1 MPAKGG
7 PVLEVRG
14 LVAGYGQVSVLR
26 GVSLSIQEGESVVI
40 VGPNGH
46 GKTTLLR
53 AVSGLVRVR
62 AGEVHFD
69 GRRVDGQPAE
79 RIASLG
85 LVHVPQGD
93 LLFPDSTVQD
103 NLHMGAFRSA
113 AWAARAERIERV
125 YEVFPRLAERRKQR
139 ARTLSGGERRMLA
152 LGRGLM
158 AEARMLMID
167 EPSLGLAPK
176 LVQEV
181 YRHIQTIAESGITV
195 LVIEENFSHVK
206 ALADRI
212 HVLENGEFVRA
223 GTVDELMEDDSL
235 VRTYLGV

>member
-1 MPAKGG
+1 MLD
-7 PVLEVRG
+7 VHG
-14 LVAGYGQVSVLR
+14 LVAGYGQVPVLH
-26 GVSLSIQEGESVVI
+26 GVSLTVEEGQTVVI

-53 AVSGLVRVR
+53 AISGLVGVR
-62 AGEVHFD
+62 GGEIHFD
-69 GRRVDGQPAE
+69 GRRIDHQPAE

-93 LLFPDSTVQD
+93 LLFPDSSVQD
-103 NLHMGAFRSA
+103 NLYTGAFRSA

-125 YEVFPRLAERRKQR
+125 YELFPRLGERRKQR

-167 EPSLGLAPK
+167 EPSLGLAPL
-176 LVQEV
+176 LVEEV
-181 YRHIQTIAESGITV
+181 YRHVKTIADSGITV
-195 LVIEENFSHVK
+195 LLIEENFSHVK

-212 HVLENGEFVRA
+212 HVLENGTFVRE
-223 GTVDELMEDDSL
+223 GTADQLMQDDSL